1 MRPQGWSGSAAPLP
15 PTKYSPPCGLFVL
28 CYASSARRTSSRTH
42 CAPFSLYN
50 ASIRRTAASLAAFAS
65 LSFFPPPALRC
76 GPVRRP
82 QPQPAPSTQKGF
94 ASPCFPALPALCAGS
109 FRLLCALARLL
120 IHFDNVSTI
129 LSKSVT
135 PSGNAILTVRK
146 GPTPGAVP
154 FDGLYYSTLV

>member
-1 MRPQGWSGSAAPLP
+1 MIAPRGQGSGTPCVRRGWSGSAAPLP

-65 LSFFPPPALRC
+65 LSFFSAACSSLRTSSPDLSLSLLQALRKDLLLLAFQLFL
-76 GPVRRP
+76 R
-82 QPQPAPSTQKGF
+82 F
-94 ASPCFPALPALCAGS
+94 ALVG

-120 IHFDNVSTI
+120 IHFDNGFYHLI
-129 LSKSVT
+129 QI
-135 PSGNAILTVRK
+135 GH
-146 GPTPGAVP
+146 P
-154 FDGLYYSTLV
+154 FRQRYFDS